1 MDLFKTFDYIPED
14 LTLFWM
20 GFLLDG
26 KGIGKGKTYLPW
38 LILDRIKRQGSFFD
52 IEYPYDIQFKKIEKK
67 NSLIH
72 HINDVIIYYIILKTK
87 RK

>member
-1 MDLFKTFDYIPED
+1 
-14 LTLFWM
+14 M

-38 LILDRIKRQGSFFD
+38 LILDRIKLQGSFFD

-67 NSLIH
+67 KFTH
-72 HINDVIIYYIILKTK
+72 PPY
-87 RK
+87 